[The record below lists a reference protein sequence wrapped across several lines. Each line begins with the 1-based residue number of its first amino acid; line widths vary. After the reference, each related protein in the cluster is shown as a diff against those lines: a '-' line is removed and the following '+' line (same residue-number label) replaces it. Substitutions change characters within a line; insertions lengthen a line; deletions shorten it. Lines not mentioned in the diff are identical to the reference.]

1 MRDAG
6 PSFTCL
12 SFISGE
18 KMMMIVLA
26 GRRLFHVLALLAA
39 ITCGVAQATPVLHAL
54 AVDVTGVADNDERG
68 AASNIVR
75 DYYVGANASI
85 ISLAWD
91 LNLTSYDGSYLS
103 EIQLTFSDTL
113 GNGVT
118 FTPGDGDD
126 DAGTM
131 DYAGFQDLTD
141 PGLAFNVGDDGLLRL
156 EFHDLYK
163 DLAFDEPDGMWNFG
177 TLIFG
182 VTEVP
187 EPSTSALMIG
197 SLLLLSSATK
207 RRHPALAR
215 RHASRAREPLPP
227 SAGTH

>member
-1 MRDAG
+1 
-6 PSFTCL
+6 
-12 SFISGE
+12 
-18 KMMMIVLA
+18 MMIVNA
-26 GRRLFHVLALLAA
+26 GRRLFPVLALLAA

-54 AVDVTGVADNDERG
+54 PVDVTGVADIDERG

-75 DYYVGANASI
+75 DYYVGANAAI

-91 LNLTSYDGSYLS
+91 VNLTSYAGSYLS

-126 DAGTM
+126 EDGTM
-131 DYAGFQDLTD
+131 DYAGFQDLAEL
-141 PGLAFNVGDDGLLRL
+141 GMAFNVGDDGLLRL

-177 TLIFG
+177 ALVFG

-197 SLLLLSSATK
+197 SLLLLSSAIK
-207 RRHPALAR
+207 RRPPPLGRWRAM
-215 RHASRAREPLPP
+215 RARAPLLAP
-227 SAGTH
+227 AGTHR